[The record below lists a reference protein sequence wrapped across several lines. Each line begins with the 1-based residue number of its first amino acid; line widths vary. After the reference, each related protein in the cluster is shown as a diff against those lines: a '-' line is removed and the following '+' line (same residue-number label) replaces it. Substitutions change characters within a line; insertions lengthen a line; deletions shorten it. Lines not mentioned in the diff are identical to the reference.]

1 MANAEKKAMIKK
13 NNGEDILYHFIQK
26 RLMQRDPKLAKT
38 FIKHAIN
45 ALSIWF
51 HPTFYQTIPIILP
64 FVVRD
69 SSCRKNKQTG
79 ADEWASPNPKGLLRD
94 DNSLVK
100 SKVKSMLVESP
111 DGIYKNCAIGNGFVA
126 SHIWRQTDDIGE
138 LASRDPWLNTF
149 VPNLVWLPKQI
160 SKMTDREGEFAQ
172 QYVQLLARHIYG
184 NIEFRPPL
192 QQRIEKIW
200 DRLPEPADLQ
210 EDLPEVEKLNFFI
223 PNEKILLNRRKDIV
237 DVISALRKA
246 SVREP
251 IDKKV
256 IASRY
261 TQGLHSVSANN
272 LTLLANELQDYF
284 NELPPLEH

>member
-1 MANAEKKAMIKK
+1 
-13 NNGEDILYHFIQK
+13 
-26 RLMQRDPKLAKT
+26 
-38 FIKHAIN
+38 
-45 ALSIWF
+45 
-51 HPTFYQTIPIILP
+51 
-64 FVVRD
+64 
-69 SSCRKNKQTG
+69 
-79 ADEWASPNPKGLLRD
+79 
-94 DNSLVK
+94 
-100 SKVKSMLVESP
+100 
-111 DGIYKNCAIGNGFVA
+111 
-126 SHIWRQTDDIGE
+126 
-138 LASRDPWLNTF
+138 
-149 VPNLVWLPKQI
+149 
-160 SKMTDREGEFAQ
+160 MTDREGEFAQ

-200 DRLPEPADLQ
+200 DRLPEPAALQ
-210 EDLPEVEKLNFFI
+210 EDLPDVEKLNFFI

-261 TQGLHSVSANN
+261 THGLHSVSANN
-272 LTLLANELQDYF
+272 LTLLANELQDYL